1 MSLFEVEQLT
11 YYYPGTALP
20 ALDRVN
26 LLLDEGELVLVT
38 GPSGGGKTT
47 LARALSGLVPHFFGG
62 TIGGRVGYRGNPL
75 DGLDR
80 RALNAEIGVVTQDPE
95 KQILMRGVERELCFG
110 PENLGLPPEQIARRV
125 MDMAGLLGL
134 SGLLRRRTDELSGG
148 MKQRT
153 VLAAVMAMG
162 ARVMILDEPTSQ
174 LDPAAADDLRGF
186 LSRARDELGYT
197 ILLIEQ
203 RLEHCLPMADRVL
216 FIDRGRLNF
225 DGTPRDFRRWAATQ
239 APYVLPR
246 GPGISFA
253 GSPDDA
259 TPRASGERCPPPAP
273 GSHAPPPR
281 AEPLAELNNV
291 SFTYGGDGPALRGV
305 TLAVGQGEV
314 ISILGPNGS
323 GKSTLLK
330 IICGLLPPSRGT
342 VTVAGTKPSQR
353 PNREKAALC
362 GYLSQNPDDFLFH
375 ETVFDEVGYT
385 LRNLGRYDEDSVR
398 AALARWGIAHLAD
411 RNPRELSAGERQCVA
426 LAAATIASPPLL
438 LLDEPTRGQ
447 DGRLNEQTGR
457 QFAAFARERNAA
469 VIVVT
474 QDVEFAASWSH
485 RIVLLLDG
493 TIVADRPNRSTPA
506 GAPFDP
512 SQMSSLFR
520 GVWIARGQ
528 EECTMPRGAAPDRE
542 LTL

>member
-1 MSLFEVEQLT
+1 MSLFEIEQLT
-11 YYYPGTALP
+11 YYYPGTARP
-20 ALDRVN
+20 ALDRMS
-26 LLLDEGELVLVT
+26 LLFEEGELVLVT

-62 TIGGRVGYRGNPL
+62 TIGGRVIYRGNPL

-95 KQILMRGVERELCFG
+95 KQILMTRVERELCFG
-110 PENLGLPPEQIARRV
+110 PENLGLPPPEIMRRV
-125 MDMAGLLGL
+125 MEMAGLLGL
-134 SGLLRRRTDELSGG
+134 SGLLRCRTDELSGG

-153 VLAAVMAMG
+153 VLGAVMAMG
-162 ARVMILDEPTSQ
+162 ARIMILDEPTSQ

-225 DGTPRDFRRWAATQ
+225 DGAPRDFCRWATAH
-239 APYVLPR
+239 APYVLPHAQR
-246 GPGISFA
+246 VSTALSPGDTALSAMGPH
-253 GSPDDA
+253 PDPGQQA
-259 TPRASGERCPPPAP
+259 LPAR
-273 GSHAPPPR
+273 S
-281 AEPLAELNNV
+281 EPLAELSKV
-291 SFTYGGDGPALRGV
+291 SFTYGSDGPALREV
-305 TLAVGQGEV
+305 TLAVSQGEV
-314 ISILGPNGS
+314 ISILGPNGA

-330 IICGLLPPSRGT
+330 IICGILSPSGGK
-342 VTVAGTKPSQR
+342 VTVAGKEPSRR

-385 LRNLGRYDEDSVR
+385 LRNLGRYDDDTVY
-398 AALARWGIAHLAD
+398 AALARWGIAHLSG

-447 DGRLNEQTGR
+447 DGRLNEQTGMR
-457 QFAAFARERNAA
+457 LTAFARERNAA

-474 QDVEFAASWSH
+474 QDVEFAAAWSQ
-485 RIVLLLDG
+485 RIVLLLNG
-493 TIVADRPNRSTPA
+493 EIIADRPNRAPPD

-512 SQMSSLFR
+512 FQMSGLFC
-520 GVWIARGQ
+520 GQ
-528 EECTMPRGAAPDRE
+528 GMSGEHRCVRHERSTCGDAEKA
-542 LTL
+542 